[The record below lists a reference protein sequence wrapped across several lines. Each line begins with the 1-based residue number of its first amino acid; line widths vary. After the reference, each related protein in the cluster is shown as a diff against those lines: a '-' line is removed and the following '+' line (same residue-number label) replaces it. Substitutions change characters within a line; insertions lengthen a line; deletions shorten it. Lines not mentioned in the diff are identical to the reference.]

1 MREEYVP
8 KVNRSNNFV
17 NVDVL
22 LVPLTQDTIEVNGL
36 TDRLGGT
43 GKLELKRNKILDP
56 LVK

>member
-1 MREEYVP
+1 MP
-8 KVNRSNNFV
+8 KVNRSNNFA